1 VIVPLIPI
9 FLLNVPVSVT
19 FRPQHLLSLKGFRP
33 MNAKVY
39 VLTVI
44 LGFVGVTSALRGQD
58 TTPAGKNDLA
68 LLQGRWTA
76 RAGARRE
83 VKVSL
88 DIKGRK
94 ATATIK
100 TPHGAKLLLTGEVK
114 LDETTSPRRL
124 DWINFTGADQQE
136 FPPLL
141 GIYSLKGDR
150 FTVCNGGLKGAR
162 PREFKPGDGILA
174 EVVVFER
181 EPAVADAKSKPS
193 DKSSA
198 TVKK

>member
-1 VIVPLIPI
+1 MII
-9 FLLNVPVSVT
+9 FLLNAPVRVT
-19 FRPQHLLSLKGFRP
+19 FRPQHLLSLKGFQP

-39 VLTVI
+39 VLSVI
-44 LGFVGVTSALRGQD
+44 LGFLAVAAARGGEE
-58 TTPAGKNDLA
+58 TTPADNDLT
-68 LLQGRWTA
+68 LLQGRWTG

-83 VKVSL
+83 VRVVL

-124 DWINFTGADQQE
+124 DWIKFTGADQQE

-162 PREFKPGDGILA
+162 PSEFKPGDGILA
-174 EVVVFER
+174 EVVIFER
-181 EPAVADAKSKPS
+181 ERLAADPKSKPS
-193 DKSSA
+193 AEASA
-198 TVKK
+198 SAKK